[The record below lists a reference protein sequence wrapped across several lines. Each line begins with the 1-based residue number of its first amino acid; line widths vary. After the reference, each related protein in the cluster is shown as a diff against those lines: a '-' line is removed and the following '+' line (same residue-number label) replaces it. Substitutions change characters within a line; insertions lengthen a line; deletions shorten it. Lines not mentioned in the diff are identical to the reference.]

1 MKAIELPDRAIE
13 GFDAGALGL
22 DIGSELLADVLAV
35 DVEYTFF
42 LFT

>member
-1 MKAIELPDRAIE
+1 MNCLTELLAIV
-13 GFDAGALGL
+13 GFVAGALGL

-42 LFT
+42 LII